1 MFGGGEMRTTI
12 VRRLAIVGS
21 VAVAVAAQAGAGPA
35 ATHGASAVQ
44 LRAWLGAQGNVPR
57 AGTGVFVAKL
67 QARTLKW
74 SLAHRRVGT
83 TVVARLR
90 VGTGSA
96 TRIAATLCAPCPSS
110 SRGQRVLSATTARAV
125 ATGRAYVDVQARG
138 STRAIHGRVVAASA
152 PTIRILSPEAGATIT
167 LPGEISYNV
176 EGVSVETTDLH
187 LLVYVAGVEAQTV
200 DLKLGAQAGS
210 VALPDAKDAF
220 LVGHH
225 DLTFQLAT
233 AQLVPLPNPEAKVIV
248 RDLTIQG
255 RRGP

>member
-138 STRAIHGRVVAASA
+138 STRAIHGRVGAA
-152 PTIRILSPEAGATIT
+152 SPEAGATIT